1 MLCTNPDKI
10 NLSIGLICF
19 QVYRYLNYTRVP
31 KLTFGKGFIVAS
43 QESDFLPEPF
53 LPASQSSNL
62 VQDFDSL
69 FNVYFMVMAI
79 TSLIL
84 YQCVVLKVG
93 YLIIVYMVLFWV

>member
-1 MLCTNPDKI
+1 MLCTIPDKI
-10 NLSIGLICF
+10 NLSIGLIRF

-31 KLTFGKGFIVAS
+31 KLTFGNGFIVAS
-43 QESDFLPEPF
+43 QELDFLPEQF
-53 LPASQSSNL
+53 FPASQSSNL

-69 FNVYFMVMAI
+69 FSVYFMVMAM
-79 TSLIL
+79 LIS